1 MFHHF
6 ARPAFVD
13 AEVEDL
19 EVAPGIFRDVEPTF
33 TPKYQ
38 FNGLVRYAWPFLNGS
53 ELAIQMDTNYI
64 SRRYANLRNFDAHTM
79 DANLVGN
86 ARVFWSSP
94 DRQWEASV
102 FVTNIGDER
111 TLTERFDLATLCGC
125 ENHHYAKP
133 RWAGGSIRFNY

>member
-1 MFHHF
+1 MSGLDVILGFS
-6 ARPAFVD
+6 FVD

-38 FNGLVRYAWPFLNGS
+38 FNGLVRYAWPFLSGS
-53 ELAIQMDTNYI
+53 ELAIQLDTNYI

-79 DANLVGN
+79 DANIVGN
-86 ARVFWSSP
+86 ARVFWYSP
-94 DRQWEASV
+94 DRKWEASV

-111 TLTERFDLATLCGC
+111 TLTNGSPGDSVRLRKPPLCETEMG
-125 ENHHYAKP
+125 
-133 RWAGGSIRFNY
+133 RRFNSV